1 MPIIHIIEA
10 IYTSIY
16 NVRPSQHIEDSLS
29 SSKNKRQDLKDI
41 ISDLHVKFSYPF
53 INKF

>member
-1 MPIIHIIEA
+1 MPIVHIIEA
-10 IYTSIY
+10 IYPSIY